1 MAKSSHREGSKTHQK
16 TFIRVKVSP
25 NASANQVEGREDGV
39 IRIRLTAPPIEGR
52 ANKSLREFLAKR
64 LGTSKGNIEIVSG
77 KQSRLKRVRIQGCS
91 TEDVER
97 CLEKGN

>member
-1 MAKSSHREGSKTHQK
+1 MGKAGRRGGAENDKRTV
-16 TFIRVKVSP
+16 IRVKVSP
-25 NASANQVEGREDGV
+25 NASANQVMGREDGV

-52 ANKSLREFLAKR
+52 ANRSLREFLAKR

-77 KQSRLKRVRIQGCS
+77 KQSRLKRVRIHGCS

-97 CLEKGN
+97 RLENGN